1 MKNLE
6 ILSREQVAPETQ
18 EVFDALKKKVG
29 MVPNLYA
36 TTAHSHKGLNALLT
50 LGDNLNGGE
59 FSAKEGEAIA
69 LAVGES
75 NTCGYC
81 LSAHTAIGKM
91 VGFSADEIVQL
102 RTGEIEDPKLNVL
115 TKLAKAI
122 TETRGFPEQSLI
134 EEFFAAGYN
143 KAALVELVGHVA
155 KNTFTNYI
163 NHIAETT
170 IDFPEVSPLVASQA

>member
-1 MKNLE
+1 
-6 ILSREQVAPETQ
+6 
-18 EVFDALKKKVG
+18 
-29 MVPNLYA
+29 
-36 TTAHSHKGLNALLT
+36 
-50 LGDNLNGGE
+50 
-59 FSAKEGEAIA
+59 
-69 LAVGES
+69 
-75 NTCGYC
+75 
-81 LSAHTAIGKM
+81 M
-91 VGFSADEIVQL
+91 VGFSADETVQL

-115 TKLAKAI
+115 TRLAKAI
-122 TETRGFPEQSLI
+122 TETRGFPEQGLI

>member
-18 EVFDALKKKVG
+18 GIFDALKQKVG

-36 TTAHSHKGLNALLT
+36 TIGNSHKGLVSLLT
-50 LGDNLNGGE
+50 LGDNLDGGE

-75 NTCGYC
+75 NACTYC

-91 VGFSADEIVQL
+91 VGFSEDETVKL
-102 RTGEIEDPKLNVL
+102 RTGETEDA
-115 TKLAKAI
+115 KLAALTQLAKSI
-122 TETRGFPEQSLI
+122 TEKRGFADQALI
-134 EEFFAAGYN
+134 DNFFAAGYN
-143 KAALVELVGHVA
+143 KAALVELVGHVV

-163 NHIAETT
+163 NHLADTT
-170 IDFPEVSPLVASQA
+170 VDFPVVNPLAEATA